1 MPTSLSPAPLVSLSD
16 IRAAHTLIRPHV
28 VRTPL
33 VPFPLENFWLKPE
46 SLQPTGAF
54 KLRGAFNAMLSLTPE
69 ERARGVV
76 AHSSGNH
83 AQAVAYAAQQLGIP
97 AVVVMPDNAPHLKL
111 DMTRAFGADVVIVG
125 PASEER
131 ARRAEELSAERG
143 LTPIPPY
150 DDPRIIAGAGTVG
163 LEILE
168 DLPGTGTILVP
179 VSGGGL
185 ISGVAAA
192 VKLQRP
198 GVRVIGVEPELAA
211 DAHESVRSGHR
222 VTFSAEQVSRT
233 LADGLR
239 VQHLGDLNWAHVQA
253 YVDDIITVSE
263 AALRRAAREA
273 TLRTRLVTEPS
284 GAVTIA
290 AALDHRA
297 ALGETGPLVAILS
310 GGNLD
315 PGLLT
320 ELLTTGGA

>member
-1 MPTSLSPAPLVSLSD
+1 MTTPVPPSLVSLDD
-16 IRAAHTLIRPHV
+16 IRTAHASIRPHV

-33 VPFPLENFWLKPE
+33 VPFPLEGFWLKPE

-54 KLRGAFNAMLSLTPE
+54 KLRGAFNAMLSLTPD
-69 ERARGVV
+69 A
-76 AHSSGNH
+76 
-83 AQAVAYAAQQLGIP
+83 
-97 AVVVMPDNAPHLKL
+97 
-111 DMTRAFGADVVIVG
+111 
-125 PASEER
+125 
-131 ARRAEELSAERG
+131 
-143 LTPIPPY
+143 
-150 DDPRIIAGAGTVG
+150 RIIAGAGTVG

-168 DLPGTGTILVP
+168 DLPDAGTILVP

-192 VKLQRP
+192 VKQLRP
-198 GVRVIGVEPELAA
+198 QTRIIGVEPEEAA
-211 DAHESVRSGHR
+211 DAHASFKTGQR
-222 VTFSAEQVSRT
+222 VTYTVEQVGRT

-263 AALRRAAREA
+263 TDLRRAAREA

-290 AALDHRA
+290 AALFHRDT
-297 ALGETGPLVAILS
+297 LGATGPLVAVLS

-315 PGLLT
+315 PRLLI
-320 ELLTTGGA
+320 ELLTTGEA